1 MATGPLGDSPVESL
15 QAERDALAARCAEA
29 EQLLDEAM
37 AELSTARAR
46 IAELEATGE
55 APFSIFDTTE
65 RSGSAGLARD
75 GSDPRVLSMLLAATA
90 VVAAL
95 VALLALLNGNLD
107 TPFGFAMI
115 LIAVGLAWA
124 SARTRVGGVHVS
136 VTNGVVFIEKGESS
150 YRFDV
155 RNEHT
160 RLEMQGDPGDSYW
173 QVMFYR
179 KGMDPFV
186 VDAGMVDAE
195 EFVRQLR
202 EWRPRL

>member
-1 MATGPLGDSPVESL
+1 MATGPLDDSPVEAL
-15 QAERDALAARCAEA
+15 QAERDALAARCAET

-37 AELSTARAR
+37 AELSAARDR
-46 IAELEATGE
+46 IAELESSGE
-55 APFSIFDTTE
+55 APFSIFDATE
-65 RSGSAGLARD
+65 QSGSGGLAKD

-107 TPFGFAMI
+107 TPFGFAMV
-115 LIAVGLAWA
+115 LIAAGLAWG
-124 SARTRVGGVHVS
+124 SAHTRIGAVQVS
-136 VTNGVVFIEKGESS
+136 ITNGVVYIEKGESS

-160 RLEMQGDPGDSYW
+160 KLEMQGDPGDSYW
-173 QVMFYR
+173 QVKFYR

-186 VDAGMVDAE
+186 IDADMVDAE

-202 EWRPRL
+202 EWRPAL

>member
-1 MATGPLGDSPVESL
+1 
-15 QAERDALAARCAEA
+15 
-29 EQLLDEAM
+29 
-37 AELSTARAR
+37 
-46 IAELEATGE
+46 
-55 APFSIFDTTE
+55 
-65 RSGSAGLARD
+65 
-75 GSDPRVLSMLLAATA
+75 MLLLATA
-90 VVAAL
+90 VVAGL

-107 TPFGFAMI
+107 TPFGFTMVLVA
-115 LIAVGLAWA
+115 LGLAWA
-124 SARTRVGGVHVS
+124 SARTRVGGVQVS
-136 VTNGVVFIEKGESS
+136 ITNGVVYIEKGESS

-186 VDAGMVDAE
+186 VDGDMVDPE

-202 EWRPRL
+202 EWRPGL

>member
-1 MATGPLGDSPVESL
+1 MATGPVGESPLDSL

-29 EQLLDEAM
+29 EQLLEEAM
-37 AELSTARAR
+37 TELKAAHER

-55 APFSIFDTTE
+55 APFSIFDSE
-65 RSGSAGLARD
+65 PSGAAGLARD
-75 GSDPRVLSMLLAATA
+75 GSDPRVLSMLLLATA
-90 VVAAL
+90 VVAGL

-115 LIAVGLAWA
+115 VIAIGLAWA
-124 SARTRVGGVHVS
+124 SARTHVGPAQVT
-136 VTNGVVFIEKGESS
+136 VTNGVVYIEKGDSS

-173 QVMFYR
+173 QVMFHR

-186 VDAGMVDAE
+186 VDADMVDPA

-202 EWRPRL
+202 EWRPEL